1 MFYEMKLN
9 IVVFFMMSLLYL
21 KNCNN
26 FYLHKENYKFSKKF
40 LSGKDILIINFIS
53 F

>member
-1 MFYEMKLN
+1 MYNKRKLN
-9 IVVFFMMSLLYL
+9 IVDFFIKSLLYL

-26 FYLHKENYKFSKKF
+26 FYLHKENYKFFKNS